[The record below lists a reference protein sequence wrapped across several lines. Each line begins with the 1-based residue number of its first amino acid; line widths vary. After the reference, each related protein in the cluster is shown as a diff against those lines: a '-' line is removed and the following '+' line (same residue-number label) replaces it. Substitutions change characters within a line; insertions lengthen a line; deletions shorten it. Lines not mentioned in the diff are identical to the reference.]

1 MLYSRLSLVIY
12 FIYSSVSMLVPI
24 SHLISPSPFPLGI
37 LKFALYIP
45 VLNSVLQ
52 IGSSVLLFQDSLI
65 AQLVMNLP
73 AM

>member
-1 MLYSRLSLVIY
+1 
-12 FIYSSVSMLVPI
+12 MLVPI

-37 LKFALYIP
+37 LKFAVYIP

-52 IGSSVLLFQDSLI
+52 ISPSVLLFQDSLI